1 MTTDPLS
8 ISQEMNQLL
17 GALIETKRKTLN
29 ELAEILQMPRGKVEL
44 LMFQLLAKD
53 LVTKKSRFITRFD
66 LTDEGTRVLDSGL
79 PENQLLK
86 FLTKTGQIPLVKI
99 AQELDIPKQAVNA
112 AIGQL
117 RKNQI
122 ITIDKG
128 VVSLVKSE
136 EMVNKS
142 LEKALAD
149 IKKDSFTSIP
159 EKIVNE
165 LSRRKLA
172 EKKDRTQTFVN
183 ITSTGKTAYSN
194 VKIVESVSKLTPDNI
209 RSGDWRSLQLKK
221 YKISAKPKSLP
232 IGRKHPYLIFQH
244 EVKEKLLGL
253 GFSEMRGPL
262 VELEFWNFD
271 ALFQAQDHP
280 AREWSDVYTIKS
292 PSHGKLPEDKK
303 IVEGVKRVHET
314 GEPVGSRGWRYK
326 WDPKKAAQLLLRP
339 QGTAVSARTLYNL
352 KIPSKYF
359 SIARCYRPDSV
370 DVTHLSEFNQMEGI
384 VCDPSI
390 TFRDLLGILQ
400 SFAIEVA
407 GATEVR
413 FKPDFY
419 PFTSPSVELS
429 ALHPKLGYIE
439 FGGAGIFRP
448 EVNAP
453 FNIKYPVIAW
463 GLGIDRLYMVK
474 RGINDIRELFTQKLD
489 WLREVPVV

>member
-17 GALIETKRKTLN
+17 GALVETKRKTLN

-149 IKKDSFTSIP
+149 IKKDSFTSFP

-165 LSRRKLA
+165 LSRRKLV

-221 YKISAKPKSLP
+221 YKIS
-232 IGRKHPYLIFQH
+232 
-244 EVKEKLLGL
+244 
-253 GFSEMRGPL
+253 
-262 VELEFWNFD
+262 
-271 ALFQAQDHP
+271 
-280 AREWSDVYTIKS
+280 
-292 PSHGKLPEDKK
+292 
-303 IVEGVKRVHET
+303 
-314 GEPVGSRGWRYK
+314 
-326 WDPKKAAQLLLRP
+326 
-339 QGTAVSARTLYNL
+339 
-352 KIPSKYF
+352 
-359 SIARCYRPDSV
+359 
-370 DVTHLSEFNQMEGI
+370 
-384 VCDPSI
+384 
-390 TFRDLLGILQ
+390 
-400 SFAIEVA
+400 
-407 GATEVR
+407 
-413 FKPDFY
+413 
-419 PFTSPSVELS
+419 
-429 ALHPKLGYIE
+429 
-439 FGGAGIFRP
+439 
-448 EVNAP
+448 
-453 FNIKYPVIAW
+453 
-463 GLGIDRLYMVK
+463 
-474 RGINDIRELFTQKLD
+474 
-489 WLREVPVV
+489 